1 MFAEFHFEVI
11 KAEAEQSL
19 LCRKTELKKEN
30 SPVEKFR
37 KQLFRGYGLAR
48 VPAES
53 PDKTSKTS
61 KTRRKK
67 LHVGAK
73 LN

>member
-1 MFAEFHFEVI
+1 MQEKGTQKGEFSSGEI
-11 KAEAEQSL
+11 QEAAVPGL
-19 LCRKTELKKEN
+19 R
-30 SPVEKFR
+30 
-37 KQLFRGYGLAR
+37 GLAR